1 MRLKTSTKRSDGI
14 IKYAT
19 FACDRNSKSESKS
32 ANVLKSKPNV
42 KNECDAKIRGC
53 LNEE

>member
-1 MRLKTSTKRSDGI
+1 MLKISTKQSDMI

-19 FACDRNSKSESKS
+19 FTCDRNSKSESRS
-32 ANVLKSKPNV
+32 VNVLKLKPNV
-42 KNECDAKIRGC
+42 KNECDTKIRGC